1 MRRGTKATWQSPGGP
16 HGAHGA
22 HGAHEAHIGAAMWQ
36 EATRSRGPRGRP
48 CGAPRGRL
56 VSGGPTG
63 IVGPGYMF
71 GVVTQYAFTAP

>member
-1 MRRGTKATWQSPGGP
+1 MRRGTEATWQSPGGL
-16 HGAHGA
+16 HRT
-22 HGAHEAHIGAAMWQ
+22 HEAHSGAATWQ

-48 CGAPRGRL
+48 CGAPRGKL

-71 GVVTQYAFTAP
+71 GVVTQ

>member
-1 MRRGTKATWQSPGGP
+1 MRRGIEATWQSPGGP
-16 HGAHGA
+16 HGMQ
-22 HGAHEAHIGAAMWQ
+22 EAHSDTATWQ

-48 CGAPRGRL
+48 CRVPRGRL

-71 GVVTQYAFTAP
+71 GAVTQ

>member
-16 HGAHGA
+16 HRAQ
-22 HGAHEAHIGAAMWQ
+22 EAHSGAAMWQ

-56 VSGGPTG
+56 VSGGSTG
-63 IVGPGYMF
+63 IVGSG
-71 GVVTQYAFTAP
+71 